1 MVPSVEMD
9 LPASNQPSGLTPSAG
24 IMASPAMYPGSQE
37 PRSAANPDPSPAAS
51 EASSFRNLNSI
62 EPPPSAAL
70 CPESHSLY
78 TILGLSDSHLNIF
91 KDCNF
96 DSAVICAC
104 NMDIKGADLSDVRDY
119 FSLSQ
124 CNCGFSAVMNRRYAV
139 GSGLFSEDES
149 EITGQRTDAPL
160 WAYHRDN
167 PYLTEIFNQ
176 KQLLPRLQT
185 FVKDGVEE
193 LHRTSKIV
201 LKLIQDQC
209 HSPYSSLQN
218 LLSMFRQRTEYHYG
232 QIARSNLEYLGM
244 SQSFTVFRRRL
255 VFSSSLPWCSLSYI
269 CPAVLPCHTV
279 PQLYAT

>member
-1 MVPSVEMD
+1 MCSLTRRTIPMVPSVEMD

-62 EPPPSAAL
+62 EQPSSAAI

-78 TILGLSDSHLNIF
+78 TVLALSDSQLNIF

-104 NMDIKGADLSDVRDY
+104 NMDIKGSDLADVGDY
-119 FSLSQ
+119 FTQ

-176 KQLLPRLQT
+176 KQLLPRLQS

-209 HSPYSSLQN
+209 HSPYSSLQS
-218 LLSMFRQRTEYHYG
+218 LLSVIRERTEYQYG
-232 QIARSNLEYLGM
+232 QIARSNLEYLGKLVP
-244 SQSFTVFRRRL
+244 QGVI
-255 VFSSSLPWCSLSYI
+255 VFSVCF
-269 CPAVLPCHTV
+269 T
-279 PQLYAT
+279 